1 MKKVTAYE
9 SNNGRLFHTE
19 AECLKYEAKM
29 SQYPKVKHT
38 DEIATE
44 VTFDGKTIEYPIVK
58 HTEIIWEKPSKRRTK
73 KWYIVKGKY
82 KVQFREDY
90 VENFWMKNITATH
103 SFVYPIINALI
114 NVEDP
119 FSNEAVE
126 TMSKEYGDL
135 QYNTAVHWAKL
146 GSRPYPKDY
155 KDYKAPHIIQIEEYE
170 PNKYNFINRHQVNG
184 TPYEVLDKLRVEKID

>member
-19 AECLKYEAKM
+19 AECLKYETKM
-29 SQYPKVKHT
+29 AQYPKVKHT
-38 DEIATE
+38 EEIAKE

-58 HTEIIWEKPSKRRTK
+58 HTEVIWEKPSKRRTK
-73 KWYIVKGKY
+73 IWYIVNGKY

-90 VENFWMKNITATH
+90 VENFWMKNVTATH

-114 NVEDP
+114 NAEDP

-126 TMSKEYGDL
+126 TMSKQYGDL
-135 QYNTAVHWAKL
+135 QYQEAMHCYKL
-146 GSRPYPKDY
+146 GIRPYPKDY
-155 KDYKAPHIIQIEEYE
+155 VAAYIIQMEEYE
-170 PNKYNFINRHQVNG
+170 PNKYKFINRYQVNG
-184 TPYEVLDKLRVEKID
+184 NHYEALDKLSVEKID

>member
-44 VTFDGKTIEYPIVK
+44 VTFDGKTIEHPIVK
-58 HTEIIWEKPSKRRTK
+58 CTEIIWKTPNKRRTK
-73 KWYIVKGKY
+73 KWYIVNGKY

-119 FSNEAVE
+119 FSNDAVE
-126 TMSKEYGDL
+126 NMSKQYGEL
-135 QYNTAVHWAKL
+135 QYNTSVHWAEL
-146 GSRPYPKDY
+146 GSRSYPKDY
-155 KDYKAPHIIQIEEYE
+155 VAPYIIQIEECE

-184 TPYEVLDKLRVEKID
+184 THYEALDKLSVEKID